1 MARKK
6 RRGGGAEEK
15 MGGGE
20 SGGSRCMLT
29 YLDMVTLLFGVFVLL
44 YSMSV
49 IEKHKF
55 DEVSQAIRESFMS
68 GLTFVPAKK
77 QGGKTPLTEVEGSP
91 YRNDFAKLISAL
103 KPEVHSK
110 YVTIKQDEK
119 DMYITIFDQDYFAT
133 GSAKI
138 PEDMKTVLLK
148 VADFMKTSGDR
159 YDMRIEGHTDDR
171 PMTLPEQKEYN
182 NWNLAADRAV
192 NVLKF
197 LESNGVPSQQLAAL
211 SYGSSRPLNPEGS
224 PEARAMNRRI
234 DIAVITD
241 KKYREKYINLEQ

>member
-1 MARKK
+1 MARKRK
-6 RRGGGAEEK
+6 RGGAEEK

-20 SGGSRCMLT
+20 SGMSRWMLT

-55 DEVSQAIRESFMS
+55 DEVATAIRESFMS
-68 GLTFVPAKK
+68 GLTFIPAKRT
-77 QGGKTPLTEVEGSP
+77 GGKSPLDMNEGSP
-91 YRNDFAKLISAL
+91 YRNDFSKLISAL

-138 PEDMKTVLLK
+138 PEEMKAVLLT
-148 VADFMKTSGDR
+148 VADFIKSSGDR
-159 YDMRIEGHTDDR
+159 YDMRIEGHTDDK
-171 PMTLPEQKEYN
+171 PMTLAEQKDYD
-182 NWNLAADRAV
+182 NWNLAADRSV
-192 NVLKF
+192 NILKF
-197 LESNGVPSQQLAAL
+197 LQQNGVPAGQLAAV
-211 SYGSSRPLNPEGS
+211 SYGSSRPLNLEGG
-224 PEARAMNRRI
+224 PEARAMNRRVDLAI
-234 DIAVITD
+234 ITD
-241 KKYREKYINLEQ
+241 KKYRAKYVDLEQ

>member
-1 MARKK
+1 VADESK
-6 RRGGGAEEK
+6 AA
-15 MGGGE
+15 GGE
-20 SGGSRCMLT
+20 SGMSRWMLT

-68 GLTFVPAKK
+68 GLTFIPAKK
-77 QGGKTPLTEVEGSP
+77 QGGRSPLTQTEGSR
-91 YRNDFAKLISAL
+91 YRNDFSRLISAL

-110 YVTIKQDEK
+110 YVTVRQDEK

-133 GSAKI
+133 GSAVI
-138 PEDMKTVLLK
+138 PEEMKAVLLTI
-148 VADFMKTSGDR
+148 ADFMKTSGDR

-171 PMTLPEQKEYN
+171 RMAATDRKDYD
-182 NWNLAADRAV
+182 NWNLSADRAV
-192 NVLKF
+192 NILKF
-197 LESNGVPSQQLAAL
+197 LEQNGVPAGQLAAV
-211 SYGSSRPLNPEGS
+211 SYGSSRPLNAEGT
-224 PEARAMNRRI
+224 PEARAMNRRV

-241 KKYREKYINLEQ
+241 KKYREKYIDLEQ